1 MNQIVSEKSNQ
12 VKALLNEYGID
23 LWLTFVRETSAGMD
37 PILPLIYGDSDLT
50 WQSALLFTKDGYKCA
65 IVGRFEVETAENTGA
80 FDRVIPYDESI
91 QPQLLEELDKIN
103 PEQIAINFS
112 RDDVLA
118 DGLSHGMYL
127 NLIEILHNTPYKDRI
142 VSAERI
148 IRSLRGRKSKTE
160 IERIKKAIDTTLKI
174 YETTFPKI
182 QIGMREMDVAHLMH
196 EEVKKLGLGYA
207 WPKGNN
213 PAVNTG
219 PNSPVG
225 HNAPTELRIE
235 PGHLLHFD
243 FGVRENEYCA
253 DIQRMVYV
261 REPGDNSLPKAVTY
275 GFTTVVKAIQAAFS
289 VIKPGVPGIEVDKAA
304 RQVVIEAGYPEYKYA
319 TGHQLGRLAHDGGGI
334 LGPDWP
340 RYRDLPFLP
349 VERGQVYTLEPGL
362 MVPGHGYVG
371 IEEDILVIENGA
383 VFLSPPQTEL
393 VILE

>member
-12 VKALLNEYGID
+12 VKALLTEFGID

-37 PILPLIYGDSDLT
+37 PVLPLIYGDSDLT

-91 QPQLLEELDKIN
+91 QPLLLEELDQIN

-112 RDDVLA
+112 KDDVLA
-118 DGLSHGMYL
+118 DGLCHGMYL
-127 NLIEILHNTPYKDRI
+127 NLMEMLHNTPYKDRI

-148 IRSLRGRKSKTE
+148 IRSLRGRKTKTE
-160 IERIKKAIDTTLKI
+160 IELIKKAIDTTLKI

-182 QIGMREMDVAHLMH
+182 QIGMQEMDVAHLMH
-196 EEVKKLGLGYA
+196 EEVNKLGLGYA

-225 HNAPTELRIE
+225 HNAPTDLRIE

-243 FGVRENEYCA
+243 FGVRENDYCA

-261 REPGDNSLPKAVTY
+261 RETGEKSLPAAVQK

-289 VIKPGVPGIEVDKAA
+289 VIKPGVPGVEVDKAA

-340 RYRDLPFLP
+340 RYRDLPFMQ
-349 VERGQVYTLEPGL
+349 VEEGQVYTLEPGL

-371 IEEDILVIENGA
+371 IEEDILVTENGA